1 MISLVLIL
9 LFILLICLYFEGK
22 SRANRNNK
30 PDAKTRKGSKS
41 TKWWNDEEK

>member
-1 MISLVLIL
+1 MISLVLSL
-9 LFILLICLYFEGK
+9 LLILLICLYFESK
-22 SRANRNNK
+22 SRAKREDK